1 MAAKEDKTPA
11 IRPDGNDSD
20 SDEAP
25 EVVTKQ
31 SATQQ
36 ALELRRQ
43 EGEARA
49 QAKIAAKRKRK
60 PKQDKAETE
69 VAELPEDILSA
80 VAARNEED
88 EAVEEE
94 ELAAKARAKKRRAN
108 AKLAKL
114 MEKKTHTR
122 QFGNIEVKTL
132 DAVEAAKTRE
142 LSDSAKQFLELRA
155 APSRPRMNVM
165 EGHSTQ
171 FTKKQK
177 QRSQRA

>member
-1 MAAKEDKTPA
+1 MAAMEDKVPA

-31 SATQQ
+31 SATQK

-49 QAKIAAKRKRK
+49 QAKAAAKRKRK
-60 PKQDKAETE
+60 TKQDKTETE
-69 VAELPEDILSA
+69 VPELPEEILSA

-94 ELAAKARAKKRRAN
+94 EVAAKARAKKRRAD

-114 MEKKTHTR
+114 LEKKTHMR

-132 DAVEAAKTRE
+132 DAVETAKTRE
-142 LSDSAKQFLELRA
+142 LSESAKEFLALRE
-155 APSRPRMNVM
+155 APNRPRMNVM
-165 EGHSTQ
+165 EGHPTQ